1 MSSSLLRLSAVK
13 DKNKEKEKNSSGHSN
28 NTNHHQREQK
38 ERPVRLSIIVVVL
51 SAVVC
56 LSLIFFTEKVFL
68 NTSRLD
74 NI

>member
-13 DKNKEKEKNSSGHSN
+13 DKNKEKEKNSNSHS
-28 NTNHHQREQK
+28 TTHHQREQK

-56 LSLIFFTEKVFL
+56 LSLILFTEKVFL
-68 NTSRLD
+68 NTSRWD
-74 NI
+74 N